1 MKQKLIIVKIGGNVL
16 DNPAQLT
23 QVLKAFHSI
32 KDFKILVHGGGK
44 KASDVLNKLGIEPR
58 MADGRRITDAETL
71 EVIQMVYA
79 GLINKNIVTELQA
92 LSCNAIGLSG
102 ADANTITAKKRPVKT
117 IDYGFAGDIKS
128 INFEMITNLLN
139 LKLTPVFCSVMHD
152 SKGQILNTNAD
163 TVAAKL
169 AAAMSKNFEVELLYC
184 FEKNG
189 VLQNSENE
197 DSVIKQ
203 ITPASFEVLTN
214 QKIIGNGMIPKIH
227 NALFAVQ
234 NGVRSCRIMNSVKLN
249 EYTAGKLTGTEIALS

>member
-92 LSCNAIGLSG
+92 LSCNAQLLLKN
-102 ADANTITAKKRPVKT
+102 ARLKRLIMVLPV
-117 IDYGFAGDIKS
+117 I
-128 INFEMITNLLN
+128 
-139 LKLTPVFCSVMHD
+139 
-152 SKGQILNTNAD
+152 
-163 TVAAKL
+163 
-169 AAAMSKNFEVELLYC
+169 
-184 FEKNG
+184 
-189 VLQNSENE
+189 
-197 DSVIKQ
+197 
-203 ITPASFEVLTN
+203 
-214 QKIIGNGMIPKIH
+214 
-227 NALFAVQ
+227 
-234 NGVRSCRIMNSVKLN
+234 
-249 EYTAGKLTGTEIALS
+249 